1 MTGFFEYDLKDNI
14 CNRAGGRAIATP
26 IYISTPT
33 SIATPTFIAMPTKFL
48 ACFSEL
54 LHTHPSIDQ
63 ESAFWGFKGD
73 QDFVGVALRA

>member
-1 MTGFFEYDLKDNI
+1 MQFFLLTPLFEYYLREYM
-14 CNRAGGRAIATP
+14 CTGGGGPNGTP
-26 IYISTPT
+26 IY
-33 SIATPTFIAMPTKFL
+33 IATPTFKATPTRIL
-48 ACFSEL
+48 ACFSGF

>member
-1 MTGFFEYDLKDNI
+1 MQYPPICVYYHHDFSGF
-14 CNRAGGRAIATP
+14 
-26 IYISTPT
+26 
-33 SIATPTFIAMPTKFL
+33 
-48 ACFSEL
+48 